1 MKTLS
6 FSLPFAGQNTKAT
19 PKPPLP
25 DLLVVP
31 DNVNKGQPLRC
42 GTQVST
48 GEVCQPRLAEPHS
61 AYGQGHS

>member
-1 MKTLS
+1 MTLPQLFFEEKQGSGQFMKTLS

-31 DNVNKGQPLRC
+31 DNVNKGQPLR
-42 GTQVST
+42 
-48 GEVCQPRLAEPHS
+48 
-61 AYGQGHS
+61 